1 MITKGN
7 KIQTNLYLTP
17 ILYSQLEKAK
27 GKMPRSTY
35 IEDVLE
41 KTLVNII

>member
-7 KIQTNLYLTP
+7 QIQTHLYLTP
-17 ILYSQLEKAK
+17 VLFSKLEKAR

-35 IEDVLE
+35 VADLLE
-41 KTLVNII
+41 KSLECID

>member
-1 MITKGN
+1 MVLRGN

-17 ILYSQLEKAK
+17 VLYSKLEKAR

-35 IEDVLE
+35 IEDLLE
-41 KTLVNII
+41 KKLVDVV